1 MLLHHILIIYRKF
14 KQNKSSFFIN
24 LLGLSI
30 GLACALLI
38 YLWVN
43 DELHVDKFNKND
55 NRIFQ
60 VMQNYTDGN
69 EIQTWEYTQGILARA
84 LAEEI
89 PEIQYA
95 ATVVPA
101 SWFDGKGTIKLGE
114 TSIKA
119 DGQYATKDYLNIF
132 SCDLV
137 VGNKNQVLTDKYS
150 VAISEELAGK
160 LFVKA
165 EKCIGKTIEWNQDE
179 ISGLFQITG
188 IFKSPP
194 ANATAQF
201 DLLFNY
207 DIFQDAHPWLAEWGN
222 SDPST
227 FVVVQNE
234 TDVSVLNAKIKNFL
248 KSKSQDSGYTLF
260 LQKYSDRYLYSRY
273 ENGQPSGGRIEYI
286 RLFSIVAIFI
296 LIIACINFMNLST
309 AKASGRF
316 KEIGIKKAV
325 GANRAILIYQH
336 LGESMLMTLISL
348 MLSIG
353 VVVLF
358 LPYFNEITGK
368 QLVFTFG
375 KELIFSIVGI
385 LLFTGLVAGSY
396 PALYL
401 SGFRPVEVLK
411 GKLRGSVAEFW
422 ARKGLVIFQFVISV
436 TLIVSVLVV
445 YKQIEFVQSK
455 NLGYNRDNILH
466 FNAEMKMEDDE
477 NFFAYEGKLEKNV
490 ETLLNEINN
499 IPGVVSVSNFN
510 HDLTGNHGDIQGVDW
525 TNGDDD
531 VKMHFS
537 NLEIGNNFIE
547 TLGIEM
553 LEGRSFSSESGN
565 EISKIIFNE
574 EAIKQMGLID
584 PIGKTIR
591 VWGQEKQIIGITKN
605 FHFESLF
612 EEVKPC
618 IIQLE
623 PRAWNMIVKVNSE
636 SQSEAISQLQK
647 LFQARNP
654 GLAFEYKFVDDD
666 YQALYVAEKRVSILS
681 KYFAGIAILIS
692 CLGLFGLATFSAEK
706 RKKEI
711 SVRKILGAGEYSIV
725 QLLSNEF
732 TKMVLTAIFIALP
745 LSYLIVDNWIKKF
758 AYRINISWWIFAL
771 AGLLALGIAL
781 LTVSWQSWRAATRNP
796 VEALRYE

>member
-1 MLLHHILIIYRKF
+1 M
-14 KQNKSSFFIN
+14 SCMSIN
-24 LLGLSI
+24 LIKMTAVFFRLCKTITTGKRYKQ
-30 GLACALLI
+30 C
-38 YLWVN
+38 
-43 DELHVDKFNKND
+43 
-55 NRIFQ
+55 RILP
-60 VMQNYTDGN
+60 
-69 EIQTWEYTQGILARA
+69 GILARA
-84 LAEEI
+84 LADEI

-101 SWFDGKGTIKLGE
+101 SWFNKKGIAKLGE

-119 DGQYATKDYLNIF
+119 EGQYVTKDYLDIF
-132 SCDLV
+132 SCELV
-137 VGNKNQVLTDKYS
+137 VGDKNQVLADKYS

-160 LFVKA
+160 LFDKT
-165 EKCIGKTIEWNQDE
+165 ENSIGKTIEWNQDV
-179 ISGLFQITG
+179 ISGSFQITG

-207 DIFQDAHPWLAEWGN
+207 DIVQDAHLWLTEWRN
-222 SDPST
+222 SGPST
-227 FVVVQNE
+227 FVVVKNG
-234 TDVSVLNAKIKNFL
+234 TDVSVLNDKIKNYL
-248 KSKSQDSGYTLF
+248 KSKSQDSENTLF

-273 ENGQPSGGRIEYI
+273 ENGQPSGGRIEYV
-286 RLFSIVAIFI
+286 RLFSIVALFI

-309 AKASGRF
+309 AKASGRL

-325 GANRAILIYQH
+325 GANRAVLIYQY
-336 LGESMLMTLISL
+336 LGESMLMTFISL
-348 MLSIG
+348 MLSIV

-358 LPYFNEITGK
+358 LPYLNEITGK

-401 SGFRPVEVLK
+401 SGFKPVEVLK
-411 GKLRGSVAEFW
+411 GKLRGSVTEFW

-455 NLGYNRDNILH
+455 NLGYNRNNVLH

-477 NFFAYEGKLEKNV
+477 NFLAYGGKLEKNV
-490 ETLLNEINN
+490 ETLLNEINK

-510 HDLTGNHGDIQGVDW
+510 HDLTGHHGGIQGVDW
-525 TNGDDD
+525 MDGNDDD
-531 VKMHFS
+531 KMYFS
-537 NLEIGNNFIE
+537 KLEIGYNFIE

-553 LEGRSFSSESGN
+553 SEGRSFSKEYGN

-574 EAIKQMGLID
+574 EAIKQMGLVD

-591 VWGQEKQIIGITKN
+591 VWGQEKQIVGIAKN

-618 IIQLE
+618 IMQLE
-623 PRAWNMIVKVNSE
+623 PRAQNMMVKINSE
-636 SQSEAISQLQK
+636 SQSATIDQLNK
-647 LFQARNP
+647 LFMATEP
-654 GLAFEYKFVDDD
+654 GTGF
-666 YQALYVAEKRVSILS
+666 
-681 KYFAGIAILIS
+681 
-692 CLGLFGLATFSAEK
+692 
-706 RKKEI
+706 
-711 SVRKILGAGEYSIV
+711 
-725 QLLSNEF
+725 
-732 TKMVLTAIFIALP
+732 
-745 LSYLIVDNWIKKF
+745 
-758 AYRINISWWIFAL
+758 
-771 AGLLALGIAL
+771 
-781 LTVSWQSWRAATRNP
+781 
-796 VEALRYE
+796 